1 MLTPSFFFLNQDF
14 PMSVSF
20 KNFFDSSFI
29 ELDLFPSNT
38 FQEELIGILFPNSP
52 ISVILKGQ
60 IV

>member
-1 MLTPSFFFLNQDF
+1 
-14 PMSVSF
+14 MSVSL
-20 KNFFDSSFI
+20 KNFFDSSFT
-29 ELDLFPSNT
+29 ELDLFPSST

>member
-1 MLTPSFFFLNQDF
+1 MLTTSFLFLIKIS
-14 PMSVSF
+14 PYLCLL

-52 ISVILKGQ
+52 FSIILKGQ